1 MEKYMSIHSIPDL
14 VIKNANVITIDK
26 NLPKAESFAANIQEQ
41 IPQPTELDLQGIR
54 EGLVGKDSITSYV
67 TGHGQ
72 IEVMAAITPLYDQ
85 DKIIG
90 TIVVEQTTN
99 SILSL
104 SNRMIEE
111 TISLSILAF
120 LFGGGALFLFAFRI
134 SARIRKLRNQAA
146 AALTDDGVALAEQNW
161 SNQPWPHA
169 GFSRKLKNQAG
180 KLHDPQGTILGW
192 LSVQQGDQ

>member
-1 MEKYMSIHSIPDL
+1 
-14 VIKNANVITIDK
+14 
-26 NLPKAESFAANIQEQ
+26 
-41 IPQPTELDLQGIR
+41 
-54 EGLVGKDSITSYV
+54 
-67 TGHGQ
+67 
-72 IEVMAAITPLYDQ
+72 
-85 DKIIG
+85 
-90 TIVVEQTTN
+90 VVEQTTN